1 MGSMKSVVIS
11 GCTLFVLFWLT
22 VSCVYAQQ
30 TQKVNPKF
38 LSILQKDAAYSNRK
52 AEFPAFQYQSSNDDP
67 ALPEMRQ
74 RLKLDSI
81 GGFGNE
87 VSRLINIM
95 HWVHNAI
102 RHDGTTETGITVMN
116 ANNILETVK
125 KKRIGIACGE
135 LATVLNDCYLAM
147 GWTARKVYC
156 FPKDSLKNDPDSH
169 VINIVYAAS
178 LKKWLWMDPTNDA
191 YVMNEKGHLLSIEE
205 VRLALIKGKPLL
217 VNPDANWNR
226 QTSAIKEIYL
236 YEYMAKNL
244 YHLYS
249 PVSNAFDYETKDSGK
264 VISYIHLIPAVNF
277 SKMTDKYQRK
287 NRPNGAVT
295 EHYYTDNPALF
306 WALPKDE

>member
-1 MGSMKSVVIS
+1 MKTFFITGFVFFVFQLLMNCS
-11 GCTLFVLFWLT
+11 G
-22 VSCVYAQQ
+22 YAQKKS
-30 TQKVNPKF
+30 TTNSLY
-38 LSILQKDAAYSNRK
+38 LSILKRSAGYGRK
-52 AEFPAFQYQSSNDDP
+52 NNKKVPPFQYQSSNDDP
-67 ALPEMRQ
+67 ALPEMRR

-95 HWVHNAI
+95 HWVHNTI
-102 RHDGTTETGITVMN
+102 RHDGTTETGIISMN

-147 GWTARKVYC
+147 GWTSRKVYC

-178 LKKWLWMDPTNDA
+178 IKKWLWMDPTNDA
-191 YVMNEKGHLLSIEE
+191 YVMNDKGQLLSIEE
-205 VRLALIKGKPLL
+205 VRLAVIKGKPLL

-226 QTSAIKEIYL
+226 QTSTIKETYL

-249 PVSNAFDYETKDSGK
+249 PVNNAFDYETKDSGK
-264 VISYIHLIPAVNF
+264 VVGYIHLVPAVHLN
-277 SKMTDKYQRK
+277 KVADKYQRK

-295 EHYYTDNPALF
+295 EHYYMDNPAVF
-306 WALPKDE
+306 WAKPEDE